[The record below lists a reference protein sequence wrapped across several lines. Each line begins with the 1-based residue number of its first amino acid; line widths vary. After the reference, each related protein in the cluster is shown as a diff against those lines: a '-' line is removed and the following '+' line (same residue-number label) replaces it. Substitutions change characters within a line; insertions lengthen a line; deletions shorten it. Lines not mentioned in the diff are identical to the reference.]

1 MLISLRIFVLP
12 FFRDI
17 GREKSSNQT
26 HSKEHNDL
34 TTNTH
39 IMSQAKT
46 LTPQEIDQV
55 LEYISQRG
63 YAMRNRVMFLTGL
76 FSGMRV
82 GEISSLRV
90 GDVRNTDGTVKAE
103 IRLTADQTKGRQPR
117 TVFLPQKLRAELQ
130 TYLDM
135 RGQVPATNPLFI
147 TAGRKRFSANVM
159 AQHFH
164 YLFKHAGI
172 AGASSHSLRR
182 SFLTSLAAKG
192 ISVRVLADLAGH
204 RNLQVTMRY
213 LDASDDMKRNAV
225 ELL

>member
-1 MLISLRIFVLP
+1 
-12 FFRDI
+12 
-17 GREKSSNQT
+17 
-26 HSKEHNDL
+26 
-34 TTNTH
+34 
-39 IMSQAKT
+39 MSQAKT
-46 LTPQEIDQV
+46 LTPQEIEQV
-55 LEYISQRG
+55 LQYIEPRS
-63 YAMRNRVMFLTGL
+63 YAMRNRLMFLTGL
-76 FSGMRV
+76 YSGMRV
-82 GEISSLRV
+82 GEIASLTV
-90 GDVRNTDGTVKAE
+90 GDVRNMDGSVRAE
-103 IRLTADQTKGRQPR
+103 IRLTADQTKGRHPR

-130 TYLDM
+130 TYLDL
-135 RGQVPATNPLFI
+135 RGAVPATNPLFI

-225 ELL
+225 ELI